1 MYQSLKR
8 FTIIYMCLLF
18 FYGCESQNNKALV
31 KKDLIITHT
40 PFIPQKNE
48 KLLDSLLSSNA
59 FIKKIMEDENNAVQI
74 IYTQIDRNQKNE
86 PQFTNYTFHLD
97 SNKYFYAASLVKL
110 PSSILALQKMNGINE
125 LELKNNPIDLK
136 TTMLTTADGPCQK
149 NTLED
154 KWSFNQL
161 PNLDTYIRRML
172 LVSDDDAFSRTYE
185 FLTSDYIHQQL
196 KSYGF
201 PNIRI
206 WHRFD
211 PTCKGQDNF
220 KFNSIQFINRKT
232 KAPYLQLASDS
243 KLQLEHPLG
252 KVYYGK
258 SQMIGEK
265 LESTAKY
272 FSTMNFMSLQNTHD
286 ILRNIMFHEYL
297 SKDQQFNI
305 SQIQINYIRKLLAM
319 YPTEA
324 QFPNY
329 QLPNYFDAYT
339 KYLLYGNL
347 PEAKINPNLRI
358 FNKVGFSYGW
368 VSDIAYFCDFEN
380 QTEFMLSAVIYAN
393 KDGIMGDGNYEYK
406 TIAYPFMKQLG
417 EVIYKYELKRKNN
430 FIPQL
435 QYLKQDFNER
445 D

>member
-1 MYQSLKR
+1 MNAQLKR
-8 FTIIYMCLLF
+8 FTIICFYMLSF
-18 FYGCESQNNKALV
+18 FSCDSQISNSTVHSDIVKNTNTSIQ
-31 KKDLIITHT
+31 KKDG
-40 PFIPQKNE
+40 
-48 KLLDSLLSSNA
+48 KLLDSLLLSNP
-59 FIKKIMEDENNAVQI
+59 FIKKIIEDESTAVQI
-74 IYTQIDRNQKNE
+74 IYTQIDRNEQNQ

-97 SNKYFYAASLVKL
+97 SSKYFYAASLVKL
-110 PSSILALQKMNGINE
+110 PSAILALQKMNEINS
-125 LELKNNPIDLK
+125 LELKDYPIDIK
-136 TTMLTTADGPCQK
+136 TTMLTNADGPCQK
-149 NTLED
+149 NTTVD
-154 KWSFNQL
+154 KLSFDQL
-161 PNLDTYIRRML
+161 PNLDSYIRRML

-185 FLTSDYIHQQL
+185 FLTSDYIHKNL
-196 KSYGF
+196 KIYGF

-211 PTCKGQDNF
+211 PACKGQDNF
-220 KFNSIQFINRKT
+220 KFNSIQFINSMT
-232 KAPYLQLASDS
+232 NATYTQSASTS
-243 KLQLEHPLG
+243 KLKLEHPLG

-265 LESTAKY
+265 LESQAKY
-272 FSTMNFMSLQNTHD
+272 FSTMNFMSLKNTHD
-286 ILRNIMFHEYL
+286 LLKNVMFHEYL
-297 SKDQQFNI
+297 PKEKQFKI
-305 SQIQINYIRKLLAM
+305 SQTQIDYLRKLLAM

-324 QFPNY
+324 NYPKY
-329 QLPNYFDAYT
+329 QLPDYFNAYT

-406 TIAYPFMKQLG
+406 TIAYPFMKVLG
-417 EVIYKYELKRKNN
+417 EVIYTYELKRKKT
-430 FIPQL
+430 FFPDL
-435 QYLKQDFNER
+435 SYLKQNFNER